1 MKKIFLYVFVH
12 VFLITCTNIEDTSS
26 SPKIP
31 ISAKNQTA
39 IEFYMKAELK
49 KSRGD
54 IVSAISDYKT
64 ALRIEPTFFMAA
76 INIPI
81 SDKFLK
87 TNYIK
92 NATAVIENL
101 TPSERLI
108 FEIFN
113 SQSIEKKRKFGE
125 KLVELNPNSS
135 EAKFILASLYTI
147 GFGYIEKKGLEI
159 LNDIIES
166 DPKFYNAHRSI
177 FNSQYSSFDWR
188 KQKEIAKN
196 KDSLSLLETRIDNL
210 ISLDTLNP
218 AIYRQ
223 FGDVYRG
230 IDPNKTKE
238 FYLKGLDI
246 CNSQGNSFRSE
257 LILSVAYAN
266 FLLGKEGQMFEYLQ
280 EAIDVEFEPFL
291 KIKRIFQ
298 FVNICVG
305 IENYDR
311 GIAKL
316 NSLESDLIQFGLNDK
331 NINQFLVSI
340 YYFKSIIYALMED
353 DVNSMISL
361 KNYLSASKKVLV
373 DIPNLDYTYVE
384 ERNRQ
389 LSGIGIIGGLDDRLF
404 MATELNQ
411 HRNSIFINILN
422 GKFDDAKKIIDEPK
436 INKLSAREKIFY
448 DDLTSF
454 KMGRY
459 NEVIKSRL
467 DNQNLIEN
475 EQFNGFFNM
484 WHTSIYGLSL
494 HRNGDITKAKDLFYG
509 MANSTGFNFNG
520 LIFKQRAK
528 NIYFSN

>member
-177 FNSQYSSFDWR
+177 FNSQYSRFDWR

-389 LSGIGIIGGLDDRLF
+389 LSGIGIIGGLDDRLL

-467 DNQNLIEN
+467 DNQNIIEN
-475 EQFNGFFNM
+475 EQFNGFFNT

-494 HRNGDITKAKDLFYG
+494 QRNGDITKAKDLFYNQ
-509 MANSTGFNFNG
+509 ANSTGFNFNS

-528 NIYFSN
+528 EIYFSN

>member
-1 MKKIFLYVFVH
+1 MKKKFLYVFVH
-12 VFLITCTNIEDTSS
+12 IFLISCTNIKDKSS

-39 IEFYMKAELK
+39 IEFYKKAELN

-54 IVSAISDYKT
+54 IISAISDYKS
-64 ALRIEPTFFMAA
+64 ALRIEPTFLMAA

-108 FEIFN
+108 FDIYN
-113 SQSIEKKRKFGE
+113 SESIEEKRNFGD

-135 EAKFILASLYTI
+135 EAKFILASLYFR
-147 GFGYIEKKGLEI
+147 GGSVEKKGLEI
-159 LNDIIES
+159 LSDIVKS
-166 DPKFYNAHRSI
+166 DPNFFNAHRAI
-177 FNSQYSSFDWR
+177 FNSQYPRFDWR

-238 FYLKGLDI
+238 YYLKGLDI

-266 FLLGKEGQMFEYLQ
+266 FILGKEGEMFEYLQ

-298 FVNICVG
+298 FVNVCVG

-311 GIAKL
+311 AIAKL
-316 NSLESDLIQFGLNDK
+316 NSLESDLIQFGLNEK
-331 NINQFLVSI
+331 NINQFLVSL

-361 KNYLSASKKVLV
+361 KNYLSASKKVLS
-373 DIPNLDYTYVE
+373 DIPNLDNTYVE

-404 MATELNQ
+404 MATEFNQ
-411 HRNSIFINILN
+411 LRNSIFINILN
-422 GKFDDAKKIIDEPK
+422 GNFNDARKLMDEPK

-448 DDLTSF
+448 DDLISF

-459 NEVIKSRL
+459 SEVIKNRS

-475 EQFNGFFNM
+475 QQFNGFFNM

-494 HRNGDITKAKDLFYG
+494 QKNGDTKKAKDLFYN

-520 LIFKQRAK
+520 MIFKKRAK
-528 NIYFSN
+528 EIYFSN

>member
-1 MKKIFLYVFVH
+1 MKKILLYVFLH
-12 VFLITCTNIEDTSS
+12 VFLISCTNINDTSS

-39 IEFYMKAELK
+39 IEFYKKAELK

-54 IVSAISDYKT
+54 IVSAISDYKS
-64 ALRIEPTFFMAA
+64 ALRIEPSFFMAA

-87 TNYIK
+87 SKYIK
-92 NATAVIENL
+92 NATAIIENL

-108 FEIFN
+108 FEIYN
-113 SQSIEKKRKFGE
+113 SESIEKKRKFGE

-135 EAKFILASLYTI
+135 EAKYLLANLYI
-147 GFGYIEKKGLEI
+147 GGYGYIEKKGEEI
-159 LNDIIES
+159 LREIVKS
-166 DPKFYNAHRSI
+166 DPKFYNAHRAI
-177 FNSQYSSFDWR
+177 FNSQYPRFDWR

-218 AIYRQ
+218 AIFRQ

-238 FYLKGLDI
+238 FYLRGLDI

-266 FLLGKEGQMFEYLQ
+266 FLLGKEGEMFEYLQ

-298 FVNICVG
+298 FINMCVG
-305 IENYDR
+305 IENYQK

-316 NSLESDLIQFGLNDK
+316 ISLESDLIQFGLNEK
-331 NINQFLVSI
+331 NINQFLVSL

-361 KNYLSASKKVLV
+361 KNYLSASKKVLADV
-373 DIPNLDYTYVE
+373 PNLNNSYVQ

-389 LSGIGIIGGLDDRLF
+389 LSDIGIIGGLDDRLL

-422 GKFDDAKKIIDEPK
+422 GKFNDAEILMDNPK
-436 INKLSAREKIFY
+436 IKKLSAREKIFY
-448 DDLTSF
+448 DDLKSF
-454 KMGRY
+454 KKGWY
-459 NEVIKSRL
+459 SEVIKSRTN
-467 DNQNLIEN
+467 NQKLIEN
-475 EQFNGFFNM
+475 EQFSGFFNM

-494 HRNGDITKAKDLFYG
+494 NINGDTLKAKDVFYNT
-509 MANSTGFNFNG
+509 ANGTGFAFNS
-520 LIFKQRAK
+520 LIFRKRAK
-528 NIYFSN
+528 DIYFSN